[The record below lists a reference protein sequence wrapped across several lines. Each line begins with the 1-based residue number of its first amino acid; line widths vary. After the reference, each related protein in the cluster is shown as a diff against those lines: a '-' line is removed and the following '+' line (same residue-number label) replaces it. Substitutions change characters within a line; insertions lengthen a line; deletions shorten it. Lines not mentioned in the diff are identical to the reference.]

1 MSHPP
6 AASCGSNTDGGALP
20 VSVLR
25 DKTSL
30 THAHNLAASLHR
42 SMEARWPLFL
52 TLFSVC
58 YWVATGLYSA
68 WRVMWY
74 DELFTYYTS
83 NLPTPAAIWQ
93 ALAAGADLH
102 PPAHY
107 WFSYLSQAMLG
118 SGEFGL
124 RVPAITGFWVL
135 SLCVFFFVKQRTDA
149 LHGSI
154 AMLLLFAT
162 GAQLSRLDA
171 RPYPIVLGCS
181 ALALLCWQLCAE
193 SRRRRIAL
201 VGLALS
207 LFVAIMSHY
216 YALFLL
222 PALALGEW
230 IRLRKRGKAD
240 LAVWFALAAGASAL
254 PLLLPII
261 ASSSTFAEH
270 FARTLSGGDL
280 VQVYVELL
288 GGTVPLLLVGLG
300 AMALGG
306 PRPPSG
312 ALPEVNSG
320 PVLPSEET
328 AACLGLLAIPIPAF
342 LLARFVTEAWAARY
356 VGPAVVGFCILIA
369 VTLYGRIR
377 RSHGNLVA
385 GVLFAVLAGWFLW
398 QQISLVR
405 LSRGISYAEDQL
417 AELGDFST
425 HGDLPVVM
433 PHGSQYLPLAHYWP
447 KPLAS
452 RLYYLTDRG
461 AALRYRRTAMGG
473 HALAR
478 FAQWVPLNVV
488 PYRSF
493 VENHPRF
500 LVFGSVGWVLPKLIE
515 DGARVE
521 LKGFA
526 AGLRVYEA
534 EFRPPLTRSRRLLPR
549 IRALKPEACA
559 KYHSQLASR
568 RDTFVQITDR
578 IGSWKQRVHK
588 LLRGPG
594 R

>member
-1 MSHPP
+1 
-6 AASCGSNTDGGALP
+6 
-20 VSVLR
+20 
-25 DKTSL
+25 
-30 THAHNLAASLHR
+30 
-42 SMEARWPLFL
+42 MEARWPLFL
-52 TLFSVC
+52 ILFSVC

-74 DELFTYYTS
+74 DELFTYYIS

-107 WFSYLSQAMLG
+107 WFSHLSQAMLG

-124 RVPAITGFWVL
+124 RVPAIAGFWVL

-181 ALALLCWQLCAE
+181 ALALLCWQLSGE

-216 YALFLL
+216 YALFVL

-230 IRLRKRGKAD
+230 IRLRRRGKAD
-240 LAVWFALAAGASAL
+240 PAVWFALAAGASAL
-254 PLLLPII
+254 PFLLPII

-306 PRPPSG
+306 VRPPSD
-312 ALPEVNSG
+312 ALREVNPG
-320 PVLPSEET
+320 PVLPPEET

-356 VGPAVVGFCILIA
+356 VGPVVVGFCILIA
-369 VTLYGRIR
+369 TTLYGRIR
-377 RSHGNLVA
+377 TSHGNLVA
-385 GVLFAVLAGWFLW
+385 GALFAVLAGWFLW
-398 QQISLVR
+398 QQVSLVR
-405 LSRGISYAEDQL
+405 LSRGISYAEGQL
-417 AELGDFST
+417 AELGDFSS

-452 RLYYLTDRG
+452 RLYYLTDRE
-461 AALRYRRTAMGG
+461 AALRYRHTAMGG
-473 HALAR
+473 HALTR

-493 VENHPRF
+493 VANHPRF
-500 LVFGSVGWVLPKLIE
+500 LVFGSIGWVLPKLLE

-534 EFRPPLTRSRRLLPR
+534 EFRPTP
-549 IRALKPEACA
+549 
-559 KYHSQLASR
+559 H
-568 RDTFVQITDR
+568 
-578 IGSWKQRVHK
+578 
-588 LLRGPG
+588 
-594 R
+594 